1 MGVDQG
7 TAARSAKDN
16 PTNGSDKLKYSRS
29 IRSYGEEFHT
39 ENIHKVLN
47 KAIERT
53 IMKKIEEIIPKI
65 SKTKS
70 IKKAVR
76 FERRENRTIEPI
88 CISTLDSIS
97 ENEYDAINV

>member
-1 MGVDQG
+1 MAWGKREYQPHLVGKWPVVEEQGEWVEQQIYGGRVGVDQG

-53 IMKKIEEIIPKI
+53 IMKKL
-65 SKTKS
+65 
-70 IKKAVR
+70 KKLYQKYQKR
-76 FERRENRTIEPI
+76 NQ
-88 CISTLDSIS
+88 
-97 ENEYDAINV
+97 